1 MKHLHTRSPVVR
13 SLVVATVGAIMT
25 GACARER
32 PAPGGDTVRTADTG
46 VSPPPTTIAACAISS
61 DSVRRL
67 TRRQFVMWASRIEYD
82 SSADSTGRT
91 HDPSIAGDPGIAG
104 IRVHRM
110 RGMDR
115 VTRAELE
122 DGCLIARVRSP
133 TAYPALGLGRGWTYV
148 WADSTNPYT
157 ATMVPE
163 QEGVAV
169 TEFRLSLEPD
179 EPAPGTIASPR
190 YICSDCGNDWC
201 VYPRDTFQ
209 SEPAL
214 FSPGE

>member
-1 MKHLHTRSPVVR
+1 MKHLHTGSPVLR
-13 SLVVATVGAIMT
+13 FLVVAAVAATIT
-25 GACARER
+25 GACRREKA
-32 PAPGGDTVRTADTG
+32 APGGDTPRAVDTG
-46 VSPPPTTIAACAISS
+46 GALPRPIAACAISS

-67 TRRQFVMWASRIEYD
+67 NRRDFVTWASRIEYD
-82 SSADSTGRT
+82 SVADTMGRA
-91 HDPSIAGDPGIAG
+91 HDPAAAAG
-104 IRVHRM
+104 IRVHRT

-115 VTRAELE
+115 VTRPDIE
-122 DGCLIARVRSP
+122 DGCLIARVHTN

-157 ATMVPE
+157 ATMVPAE
-163 QEGVAV
+163 EGAPV
-169 TEFRLSLEPD
+169 TEFRLSLEPQ

-201 VYPRDTFQ
+201 VYPRDTFS

-214 FSPGE
+214 FSPGG

>member
-1 MKHLHTRSPVVR
+1 MKHLQTGSPILG
-13 SLVVATVGAIMT
+13 SLVVAAVAAILT
-25 GACARER
+25 GACGPDR
-32 PAPGGDTVRTADTG
+32 PDPGGDTLRAADTG
-46 VSPPPTTIAACAISS
+46 AAPPPPIVACAISS

-67 TRRQFVMWASRIEYD
+67 NRRDFVTWASRIEYD
-82 SSADSTGRT
+82 SVADTTTGRA
-91 HDPSIAGDPGIAG
+91 HDPAAAAG

-115 VTRAELE
+115 VTRPDIE
-122 DGCLIARVRSP
+122 DGCLIARVHTN

-157 ATMVPE
+157 ATMVPAE
-163 QEGVAV
+163 EEAPV
-169 TEFRLSLEPD
+169 TEFRLSLEPE

-201 VYPRDTFQ
+201 VYPRDGLR

-214 FSPGE
+214 FSPGD

>member
-1 MKHLHTRSPVVR
+1 MKHLHTGSPVLR
-13 SLVVATVGAIMT
+13 LLVVAAFAVIIT
-25 GACARER
+25 GACGPG
-32 PAPGGDTVRTADTG
+32 PAPGGDTAGTAGSTP
-46 VSPPPTTIAACAISS
+46 SPTPTPLPGPSPIAACAISS

-67 TRRQFVMWASRIEYD
+67 TRRQFVTWASRVEYD
-82 SSADSTGRT
+82 DSTADSTGRA
-91 HDPSIAGDPGIAG
+91 HGSGIPG

-115 VTRAELE
+115 VTRPDIE
-122 DGCLIARVRSP
+122 DGCLIARVHTN

-169 TEFRLSLEPD
+169 TEFRLSLESG

-201 VYPRDTFQ
+201 VYPRDTFS